1 MKTIID
7 AVNYLKGDL
16 ANCSQ
21 WSSGDVIVHQK
32 HDTLLS
38 SAGRFTR
45 VSDDFDRNY
54 YVRVCTTEEFNQCVE
69 EMSEGFEEYKRE
81 YEMDKVE
88 TVTVDGMVYELG
100 KSYITAAKEIAILV
114 CAASPEE
121 FRVKYPAGDCGT
133 FISTRLA
140 VNPEWTTGT
149 ITPAPVELVD
159 GNAYQFDYIS
169 DVGGEVIVIDE
180 CAIGKYINGVLCGT
194 REYNPDYCK
203 NIIPLVPEVK

>member
-7 AVNYLKGDL
+7 AVNELRGEWVERGRSGFKVHCL
-16 ANCSQ
+16 AWCV
-21 WSSGDVIVHQK
+21 SSGGITPLDG
-32 HDTLLS
+32 
-38 SAGRFTR
+38 SASEISFRHI
-45 VSDDFDRNY
+45 
-54 YVRVCTTEEFNQCVE
+54 CTKEQFNAMVA

-81 YEMDKVE
+81 YEMDK
-88 TVTVDGMVYELG
+88 TVTVDGMVYEIG
-100 KSYITAAKEIAILV
+100 KLYITAAKEIAILV

-180 CAIGKYINGVLCGT
+180 RAIGKYINGVLCGT